1 MPIFYRFDS
10 ENDVVSNFKT
20 TVSSGIFS
28 GGVGSLTSFF
38 TSSVQSGSTGAYYY
52 DVYKTDP
59 LLIQKFQR
67 FNSLCFMD
75 TKKEVVR

>member
-38 TSSVQSGSTGAYYY
+38 TSSVQSGSTGVTTMMYT
-52 DVYKTDP
+52 KQTQ
-59 LLIQKFQR
+59 LLIQKQR
-67 FNSLCFMD
+67 FNSL
-75 TKKEVVR
+75 

>member
-52 DVYKTDP
+52 DTKQTQ
-59 LLIQKFQR
+59 LLIQKQR
-67 FNSLCFMD
+67 FNSL
-75 TKKEVVR
+75 